1 MENKGNKFKTHNIL
15 KNLKI
20 LEKEECLKKKKVG
33 MSWKKLKNR
42 LSASAG

>member
-15 KNLKI
+15 KNSKI
-20 LEKEECLKKKKVG
+20 QEKGECLKKKKVG